1 MRQSSRWMAAIL
13 IIAGLA
19 LPGCTKTAGETANDE
34 SGPARVV
41 SVGSTGAKRL
51 TLTQQ
56 AADRL
61 AIQTVTVR
69 GSRAT
74 PPGGGKSAI
83 RKVIP
88 YEAVLY
94 DVNGT
99 TWVYTMPEPLTFV
112 RGRVAV
118 DYIEGDLAVLS
129 SGPPS
134 GTAIVTA
141 GAAELYGTEL
151 GVGEE

>member
-1 MRQSSRWMAAIL
+1 MRHSSRWIVAIL
-13 IIAGLA
+13 ITAGLA
-19 LPGCTKTAGETANDE
+19 LPGCMKSAEDTDDNE
-34 SGPARVV
+34 SGVVRVV
-41 SVGSTGAKRL
+41 NMDGTGVKRL

-61 AIQTVTVR
+61 GIQTVTVR
-69 GSRAT
+69 ESKIT
-74 PPGGGKSAI
+74 PPGGGKSAT

-88 YEAVLY
+88 YTAVLY
-94 DVNGT
+94 DVRGN
-99 TWVYTMPEPLTFV
+99 TWVYTMPEQLTFV
-112 RGRVAV
+112 RDRVAI
-118 DYIEGDLAVLS
+118 DYIEGGLAVLL

-141 GAAELYGTEL
+141 GAPELYGTEF

>member
-1 MRQSSRWMAAIL
+1 MAAIL
-13 IIAGLA
+13 ITAGLA
-19 LPGCTKTAGETANDE
+19 LPGCTRAARGTASDE
-34 SGPARVV
+34 SDPARAV
-41 SVGSTGAKRL
+41 SMGDTGVKRL

-61 AIQTVTVR
+61 AIQTIPVR
-69 GSRAT
+69 ESKVT
-74 PPGGGKSAI
+74 PPRSGKSAT

-99 TWVYTMPEPLTFV
+99 TWVYIMPEPLTFV
-112 RGRVAV
+112 RNRVAI
-118 DYIEGDLAVLS
+118 DYVEGDLAVLL

-141 GAAELYGTEL
+141 GVAELYGTEL